1 VSPPPPYFAAAAVGS
16 GLLAAAVLPGS
27 RVGLGLV
34 LCVLALAA
42 AVALAGFGRPR
53 SPLLAALAAALT
65 SMVLVRDAGWVVALC
80 LVTALALGVLAMTGA
95 STWRA
100 LAQAPLAPRP
110 LRGARL
116 LGGSV
121 AGAVPDDVA
130 ATARPLAGGLAASL
144 PLLALFGGLFAWADP
159 AFAELAGDAL
169 PTGLELAHP
178 EARLALLV
186 AVPTLAAAL
195 VEAGARQPPAT
206 SPARRRR
213 GTTEWAIALG
223 LLDALFAAF
232 VTVQVAVLFGGD
244 DHVLRTAGLTY
255 AEYAREGFVQLVVVA
270 VLALALV
277 AVVAGTTRPE
287 TAWRSRLLRSV
298 LGLLIILTLVV
309 LASALHRLGLYEE
322 AFGFTRL
329 RLGVHAFM
337 LWIGG
342 LFVLAL
348 AGIAIGGGRWLPPVV
363 AAGTGLF
370 VLAFALAN
378 PDALV
383 AERNLERAA
392 ETGRI
397 DAAYLAGLSADAVPA
412 LAGSRLPGVRPLLE
426 RQAARLA
433 EPDGW
438 AGWNVSR
445 EQARRALP

>member
-1 VSPPPPYFAAAAVGS
+1 VAV
-16 GLLAAAVLPGS
+16 
-27 RVGLGLV
+27 
-34 LCVLALAA
+34 
-42 AVALAGFGRPR
+42 
-53 SPLLAALAAALT
+53 
-65 SMVLVRDAGWVVALC
+65 
-80 LVTALALGVLAMTGA
+80 
-95 STWRA
+95 
-100 LAQAPLAPRP
+100 
-110 LRGARL
+110 
-116 LGGSV
+116 
-121 AGAVPDDVA
+121 VA
-130 ATARPLAGGLAASL
+130 ATARP
-144 PLLALFGGLFAWADP
+144 
-159 AFAELAGDAL
+159 EN
-169 PTGLELAHP
+169 
-178 EARLALLV
+178 
-186 AVPTLAAAL
+186 
-195 VEAGARQPPAT
+195 
-206 SPARRRR
+206 
-213 GTTEWAIALG
+213 
-223 LLDALFAAF
+223 
-232 VTVQVAVLFGGD
+232 
-244 DHVLRTAGLTY
+244 
-255 AEYAREGFVQLVVVA
+255 
-270 VLALALV
+270 
-277 AVVAGTTRPE
+277 
-287 TAWRSRLLRSV
+287 AWRSRLLRSL

-348 AGIAIGGGRWLPPVV
+348 AGIAIGGGRRLPPVV

>member
-1 VSPPPPYFAAAAVGS
+1 VNPPPPYFAAAAVGS
-16 GLLAAAVLPGS
+16 GVLAAAVLPGS

-42 AVALAGFGRPR
+42 TVALAGLGRPR
-53 SPLLAALAAALT
+53 SPLLAALAVALT
-65 SMVLVRDAGWVVALC
+65 GMALVRDAAWVVALC

-116 LGGSV
+116 VGGSV

-130 ATARPLAGGLAASL
+130 ATARPLAGGLAVGL

-169 PTGLELAHP
+169 PTGWVVANP
-178 EARLALLV
+178 EARIALLV
-186 AVPTLAAAL
+186 AVPTLAGAL
-195 VEAGARQPPAT
+195 VAAGSLEPPALR
-206 SPARRRR
+206 PGRRRT
-213 GTTEWAIALG
+213 GTTEWAIALA
-223 LLDALFAAF
+223 LLDGLFAAF
-232 VTVQVAVLFGGD
+232 VTVQIAVLFGGD
-244 DHVLRTAGLTY
+244 DHVLRTAGLSY
-255 AEYAREGFVQLVVVA
+255 AEYAREGFAQLVVVA

-287 TAWRSRLLRSV
+287 TARRSQLLRS
-298 LGLLIILTLVV
+298 LLALLIVLTLVV

-329 RLGVHAFM
+329 RIGVHAFM
-337 LWIGG
+337 LWIAG
-342 LFVLAL
+342 LFVLVLAAL
-348 AGIAIGGGRWLPPVV
+348 CTGRGRRLPPVV
-363 AAGTGLF
+363 ATGTGLF

-383 AERNLERAA
+383 AERNLKRAA

-412 LAGSRLPGVRPLLE
+412 LAGSRLPGARPLLE

-438 AGWNVSR
+438 AGWNVAR
-445 EQARRALP
+445 DRARRALP